1 MIELRALEPEDLE
14 LIYEIENDPCLR
26 PWSAG
31 STPCSRYAVRRYLET
46 QQGDIYLDGQL
57 RLIVMLDG
65 HPVGIADLTGF
76 EPHHLRAEVGI
87 VILSAYHRKGIA
99 KTVLCQMA
107 RYATHTLHLRS
118 LYAYVAQDNAA
129 AQALFRAQGYT
140 AVGTLRRWIEGE
152 TDAMLFQLLL

>member
-14 LIYEIENDPCLR
+14 LIYEIENDARLR

-31 STPCSRYAVRRYLET
+31 STPCSRYAIRRYLET

-57 RLIVMLDG
+57 RLVVTLDG
-65 HPVGIADLTGF
+65 QPVGIADFTGF

-107 RYATHTLHLRS
+107 RYATQTLHLHS

-129 AQALFRAQGYT
+129 ALGLFRSQGYT
-140 AVGTLRRWIEGE
+140 AVGTLQRWIEGE
-152 TDAMLFQLLL
+152 TPATLFQLLL